1 MHAVGATRTYQPLEL
16 LKIMVNLNELSVS
29 LASNLVSS
37 NFITSRDRLE
47 YLHVIHDVGL
57 IQYLGFA

>member
-37 NFITSRDRLE
+37 NFITSREWLE